1 MPLIYSGQESVL
13 DEQLEFFEKDEIDW
27 KTYELA
33 PYFKKLDAIR
43 EANPALWGGEFGGP
57 ITFLGENSANGILAF
72 YRIKDEN
79 HIRVIM
85 NCTNKP
91 QDISSFID
99 ADATYTSLMA
109 DAPFTENMLAAN
121 DFLILK
127 MSK

>member
-1 MPLIYSGQESVL
+1 
-13 DEQLEFFEKDEIDW
+13 EQLEFFEKDEIDW

-43 EANPALWGGEFGGP
+43 EDNPALWGGEFGGP
-57 ITFLGENSANGILAF
+57 LTFLGENSANGILAF
-72 YRIKDEN
+72 DRTKDEN

-85 NCTNKP
+85 NCTGKS